1 MPPQLIFGTASFG
14 MDMTDFQDK
23 EAVNTLLKTIR
34 DLDIARLDTGARY
47 PPLNPG
53 LSETL
58 IGTTRASSEAF
69 LVDTKVFT
77 DTRTDGSGDLK
88 REAIEKSVVGSLERL
103 QRPEGVNVLY
113 AHRADPATPLE
124 EQIQG
129 FNEQI
134 AQGRCKNWG
143 VSNTPPDVLEKIV
156 QLCDKHGWRKP
167 RCYQGDYN
175 IITRAMEDKL
185 LPTLRAHGI
194 SYMAFRPFAAG
205 FLTGSFLNNQYAGT
219 RFDEKNPLG
228 PAIQKMFG
236 AEELH
241 LALKEFDVK
250 VKAEGLTLLEVA
262 IRWLVYHSAL
272 TDDDGIILGA
282 SKATQVIE
290 AVSLARKGPLPN
302 SVQPLVNSLWDAVR
316 PIRTDII

>member
-1 MPPQLIFGTASFG
+1 MAS
-14 MDMTDFQDK
+14 
-23 EAVNTLLKTIR
+23 
-34 DLDIARLDTGARY
+34 
-47 PPLNPG
+47 
-53 LSETL
+53 
-58 IGTTRASSEAF
+58 
-69 LVDTKVFT
+69 
-77 DTRTDGSGDLK
+77 
-88 REAIEKSVVGSLERL
+88 
-103 QRPEGVNVLY
+103 
-113 AHRADPATPLE
+113 
-124 EQIQG
+124 
-129 FNEQI
+129 
-134 AQGRCKNWG
+134 
-143 VSNTPPDVLEKIV
+143 
-156 QLCDKHGWRKP
+156 
-167 RCYQGDYN
+167 
-175 IITRAMEDKL
+175 
-185 LPTLRAHGI
+185 
-194 SYMAFRPFAAG
+194 PFAAG